1 MREMAWQ
8 ARMRDDDSMED
19 PRISLNARHENAME
33 KGFNDMRSPKSQ
45 HMVARL
51 KRLEEDAMRARNSV
65 SNGNDHATDLKN
77 VKLTWTHVCG
87 QIITLLDLRHRQAT
101 TENAISSGKQA
112 DQLFTQSQA
121 LFVFTLMTIIFVCAL
136 SGHVK

>member
-19 PRISLNARHENAME
+19 PKISLNARHENAME

-51 KRLEEDAMRARNSV
+51 KRLEEDAMRVRNSV

-77 VKLTWTHVCG
+77 GTLTWTHVRG